1 MSENKSNTTGGMI
14 IAALVVIAI
23 IYYFLKFL
31 GEFLGYLFILAGIG
45 YFIYSLISKRKSG
58 NIVNLTDAKLVPYTA
73 KLLGVN
79 LAILFVTGFVFL
91 GLGSWLNPNYT
102 YCECEEFGEGAVLR
116 TVGINEDDPLY
127 AKKVKFND
135 DGVAACKDKIIDD
148 LDLDM
153 EASQMSVYY
162 LYEVAGEMCKNGSYK
177 KNNGDIVYDNT
188 SRNIS
193 IISSIQTLYQNMKY
207 TFGWGRDEQLAE
219 LEKEEKELFGDK
231 LAPKTPETKTDSAAE
246 VTEPDA
252 EGEEESHVPELFEI
266 NDPDGYSNLR
276 VSPRGKIIRK
286 VMKGEKFEVMEKGES
301 NSKVK
306 LSDGTMGYIH
316 NSRIISSQ

>member
-14 IAALVVIAI
+14 IVVLIVIAI

-31 GEFLGYLFILAGIG
+31 GEFLGYLLILAGIG
-45 YFIYSLISKRKSG
+45 YLIYSFISKRKSG

-73 KLLGVN
+73 KLLGIN
-79 LAILFVTGFVFL
+79 LALLFVPGFVLL
-91 GLGSWLNPNYT
+91 GLGSWLNVSYCDCQEIVTNGETKMALGYQNYDSLMPGNEVSAADYKECIELYQSDLKSGT
-102 YCECEEFGEGAVLR
+102 GLDRGIWGTPIGYFDYMCENQISLGNSVAVL
-116 TVGINEDDPLY
+116 
-127 AKKVKFND
+127 
-135 DGVAACKDKIIDD
+135 
-148 LDLDM
+148 
-153 EASQMSVYY
+153 
-162 LYEVAGEMCKNGSYK
+162 YE
-177 KNNGDIVYDNT
+177 
-188 SRNIS
+188 
-193 IISSIQTLYQNMKY
+193 NMKY
-207 TFGWGRDEQLAE
+207 KFGWGREEQLAE

-231 LAPKTPETKTDSAAE
+231 LAPKAPETKADSIPE

-252 EGEEESHVPELFEI
+252 EGEEEINVPELFEI

-276 VSPRGKIIRK
+276 VSPGGKIIRK
-286 VMKGEKFEVMEKGES
+286 VMKGEKFEVIEKGES